1 MMTNKNISTKKLK
14 AIVFTDIVG
23 FTNISAQNEQ
33 LALDLIDKQRDL
45 LKPIVLKN
53 HGEWLKEIGDGLL
66 FSFDSSL
73 DAVQCS
79 IEIQD
84 ALKKIKDFKIRI
96 GIHQGDIFIKDGD
109 VYGDDVNIASRIES
123 FAPIGGVA
131 LSDKVKRDIQSV
143 SNIKTDFIGHRK
155 LKGVHQETKIS
166 CITSNDLPK
175 NKDNLIPKIIEYG
188 NLFMGY
194 QFFIR
199 GLIASIVFLFRYY
212 KGIEI
217 SEEFTESLIGNFKRS
232 VVFLLVGYS
241 CLSFYKGIS
250 IKSQKAIYYFGILNA
265 IYFIVVEVLKKVME
279 YLVTIPVRYNQTK
292 LGWLKRVRELQESLG
307 MSGGELA
314 SQDDE
319 FGWLITN
326 PDYASIFI
334 MIFVAILL
342 LILLWLLPVLSMKFT
357 RYVIDLLRL
366 KKIIK

>member
-1 MMTNKNISTKKLK
+1 
-14 AIVFTDIVG
+14 
-23 FTNISAQNEQ
+23 
-33 LALDLIDKQRDL
+33 
-45 LKPIVLKN
+45 
-53 HGEWLKEIGDGLL
+53 
-66 FSFDSSL
+66 
-73 DAVQCS
+73 
-79 IEIQD
+79 
-84 ALKKIKDFKIRI
+84 
-96 GIHQGDIFIKDGD
+96 
-109 VYGDDVNIASRIES
+109 
-123 FAPIGGVA
+123 
-131 LSDKVKRDIQSV
+131 
-143 SNIKTDFIGHRK
+143 
-155 LKGVHQETKIS
+155 
-166 CITSNDLPK
+166 
-175 NKDNLIPKIIEYG
+175 
-188 NLFMGY
+188 GY

-217 SEEFTESLIGNFKRS
+217 PEEFTESLIGNFKRS